1 MARVNA
7 PHVLQGV
14 FAINKPTIEKPKDPM
29 DHMSSQKVLDEV
41 SAQFNSSSTFQ
52 PLLKEQQKSVKEWR
66 RENNRRPKGPNRT
79 KNVKIGHGG
88 TLDPLATGILV
99 VGIGNGTKSLSQF
112 LGGCSKTYE
121 ATVLFGATSDSFDV
135 CGKILK
141 RGPYG
146 HITKELIEKTL
157 DVYRGKFT
165 QKPPIFS
172 AIKVNGKKMYEYARE
187 GKEIPDLDER
197 PVEVSELELLE
208 FMPGG
213 THGQKYVLENA
224 SAEPEAPEEM
234 KANAD
239 KLVEASLS
247 KITREYRAAR
257 KQQNAQEEPADKS
270 TDDAAASQDLKRKR
284 DGEQDQDSELPTKKT
299 HADDSASATAA
310 PDTTSASSSP
320 LTDGTQAPAARIRI
334 TASSGFYVRSF
345 IHELAVAM
353 DSIAVMTALKRT
365 KQAHFELGK
374 NVLEWDE
381 LKAGEQVWG
390 PKVRQYLW
398 EWMDAEESNGDV
410 TVREQG
416 ASRPW
421 NGEQSERKRAA
432 QEERKPERER
442 GNRGWEKAASPPR
455 NQSRERRSKTPEKRG
470 EAPATTTQQRSSK
483 TELDDDDDWGD
494 M

>member
-29 DHMSSQKVLDEV
+29 DHMSSQKVLDEI

-52 PLLKEQQKSVKEWR
+52 PLLEEQQKSVRDWR
-66 RENNRRPKGPNRT
+66 RQNNRRPKGPNRT

-157 DVYRGKFT
+157 DVYHGKYT

-213 THGQKYVLENA
+213 THGQKYILENA

-257 KQQNAQEEPADKS
+257 RQEEPADKP
-270 TDDAAASQDLKRKR
+270 TDDATASQDLKRKH
-284 DGEQDQDSELPTKKT
+284 DGEQDLDSEPPTKKT
-299 HADDSASATAA
+299 HADDSASTTAATTA
-310 PDTTSASSSP
+310 PDTTSTPSSTV
-320 LTDGTQAPAARIRI
+320 TDGTQAPAARIRI

-416 ASRPW
+416 ASREW
-421 NGEQSERKRAA
+421 SGKQNERKWSGRD
-432 QEERKPERER
+432 ERKTKRESVERS
-442 GNRGWEKAASPPR
+442 WEKAASPPR
-455 NQSRERRSKTPEKRG
+455 NQGRERRSKSPERRG
-470 EAPATTTQQRSSK
+470 EAPATMTQQRSSK